1 MAEFP
6 RLIDPS
12 TIPAVLTDEL
22 RQQLSS
28 VSTATLTHQLQMRG
42 IRSTFLAGL
51 QPTHPER
58 RLVGRAR
65 TLRYVAVREDVTNLA
80 INGRTAQKQV
90 VETVEPGD
98 VVVME
103 ARGVPDAGTIGDIFA
118 LRVQA
123 RGGAG
128 VVTDGALRDTPAIV
142 ALDLPVYHLSS
153 HASTYGRHHMP
164 YSVDDA
170 ITCAGVFVE
179 AGDVVVGDAEG
190 AVVIPHA
197 LVAEVARDAVVQ
209 EEIEEFAIE
218 RVAAGEP
225 TDGLFPL
232 SDERRPDYEAW
243 RAVRDRGSA

>member
-1 MAEFP
+1 
-6 RLIDPS
+6 
-12 TIPAVLTDEL
+12 
-22 RQQLSS
+22 
-28 VSTATLTHQLQMRG
+28 
-42 IRSTFLAGL
+42 
-51 QPTHPER
+51 
-58 RLVGRAR
+58 
-65 TLRYVAVREDVTNLA
+65 
-80 INGRTAQKQV
+80 
-90 VETVEPGD
+90 
-98 VVVME
+98 
-103 ARGVPDAGTIGDIFA
+103 
-118 LRVQA
+118 
-123 RGGAG
+123 
-128 VVTDGALRDTPAIV
+128 
-142 ALDLPVYHLSS
+142 
-153 HASTYGRHHMP
+153 MP